1 MPSPITRKLTIFF
14 NDGTK
19 LSVSFPKQVLGD
31 AAELAASV
39 RKAIDADKL
48 ALEMNGGLFIIPMRN
63 VKYVQVTPAPE
74 ALPAGVIRG
83 AAMLA

>member
-1 MPSPITRKLTIFF
+1 MPAPASRKLTIFF

-19 LSVSFPKQVLGD
+19 LNVSFPKQVVGD
-31 AAELAASV
+31 VAELMVSV

-48 ALEMNGGLFIIPMRN
+48 ALEMNGSLFVIPMRN

-74 ALPAGVIRG
+74 ALPGGVIRG
-83 AAMLA
+83 ATMVS